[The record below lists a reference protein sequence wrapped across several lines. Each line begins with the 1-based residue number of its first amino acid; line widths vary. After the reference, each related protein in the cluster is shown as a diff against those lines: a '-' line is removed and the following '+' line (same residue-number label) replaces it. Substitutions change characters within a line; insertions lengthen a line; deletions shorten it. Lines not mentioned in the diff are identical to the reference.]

1 MQTVLET
8 LFYQHNLGLVALAAL
23 ICALSSFAGVS
34 LLSHARKSSGP
45 TQKIWLA
52 VAAVSVGFGIWA
64 THFVA
69 MLSFSAGMPT
79 GYEIGR
85 TLLSLLIAI
94 AIVGGGFWW
103 AVLGTRR
110 SDSALGGAIAGIG
123 IAAMHYVGMSA
134 LQIGGDIAWDSALVS
149 SSLVLGISLGAL
161 ALYVGSHR
169 PGLRWRLAGAGI
181 LTLAICSMHFTGM
194 GAAGFDNCYPIVS
207 ATDATPENLSIGV
220 ALASILILVAAL
232 GGLYLDLREQRRSVL
247 EGDRMRG
254 LADAAVEGLLV
265 CDDQAIVTV
274 NASFLELVDRH
285 GSDLSGE
292 PLSRFFGLSTCA
304 NLAARP
310 GVSIEADLMVG
321 DHKSIPVEVILRQV
335 DFGGRPHHAIAVRDL
350 SARRLAEQHIR
361 FLAHHDA
368 LTGLPNRAS
377 FGRQLDSEIAHAAR
391 QGQSFAV
398 LCLDL
403 DRFKEVNDL
412 FGHPVGD
419 VLLQR
424 VAQSLQKSLAP
435 DCIAAR
441 LGGDEFAVIIPDTGS
456 PERAGRVAETILD
469 GFRIANNESPES
481 AAISASIGIALYPD
495 DALDAQH
502 LMTHADTALYRAKHD
517 GRGIYRF
524 FEAEMGVKIRE
535 RRLLE
540 NDLRHAISRNQLR
553 LVYQPQ
559 IDIKSG
565 EVSGFEA
572 LVRWEHPVNGDI
584 PPSDFIPIAEES
596 GLILQIGE
604 WVMRKAC
611 ADAALWTNPLSIAVN
626 VSAVQMQN
634 AGLPDMI
641 MQTLLQTGLSP
652 ARLEIE
658 ITETALVR
666 DIKRAIHS
674 LRQIKALGVRVA
686 MDDFGTGYSSLA
698 NLRAFAFD
706 KIKID
711 RSFIKSVDSNE
722 QSAAIVRAVLGLG
735 AGLNLPVV
743 AEGIERIEELD
754 FLRGETCAEAQ
765 GFLLSRPADIDTFL
779 AITSGE
785 IRSLPSGDPLLLDF
799 KRVS

>member
-1 MQTVLET
+1 MQTVFET
-8 LFYQHNLGLVALAAL
+8 LFFQHNLALVALAAL
-23 ICALSSFAGVS
+23 ICALSSFAGIS
-34 LLSHARKSSGP
+34 LLNHARKSSGSV
-45 TQKIWLA
+45 QQIWLA

-69 MLSFSAGMPT
+69 MLSFAAGMPT
-79 GYEIGR
+79 GYDFGM
-85 TLLSLLIAI
+85 TLVSLLLAI

-103 AVLGTRR
+103 AVVGKRR
-110 SDSALGGAIAGIG
+110 SDTALGGAIAGIG

-134 LQIGGDIAWDSALVS
+134 LRIGGDIAWDSTLVS
-149 SSLVLGISLGAL
+149 SSVVLGITLGAV

-169 PGLRWRLAGAGI
+169 PTLRWRIAGAGI

-194 GAAGFDNCYPIVS
+194 GAAGFENCYPIVG
-207 ATDATPENLSIGV
+207 AGDATPENLAMGV
-220 ALASILILVAAL
+220 AIASILILLAAL

-247 EGDRMRG
+247 ESDRMRG

-265 CDDQAIVTV
+265 CDNQSIVTV
-274 NASFLELVDRH
+274 NASFLELV
-285 GSDLSGE
+285 GLPGTELAGQS
-292 PLSRFFGLSTCA
+292 LSRFFSLTTCA
-304 NLAARP
+304 VLADRP
-310 GVSIEADLMVG
+310 GISLEAELAVG
-321 DHKSIPVEVILRQV
+321 DHKTIPVEVILRQV

-377 FGRQLDSEIAHAAR
+377 FGRHLDGEIAHAAR
-391 QGQSFAV
+391 QSQSFAV

-424 VAQSLQKSLAP
+424 VAQALMKSLDA

-441 LGGDEFAVIIPDTGS
+441 LGGDEFAVIIPNIGT
-456 PERAGRVAETILD
+456 PERAGRVAEEILD
-469 GFRIANNESPES
+469 GFRAANNESPES

-495 DALDAQH
+495 NANNAQH

-517 GRGIYRF
+517 GRGIYRY
-524 FEAEMGVKIRE
+524 FEAEMGAKVRE

-559 IDIKSG
+559 IDIKTG
-565 EVSGFEA
+565 NVTGFEA
-572 LVRWEHPVNGDI
+572 LVRWEHPVNGPI

-611 ADAALWTNPLSIAVN
+611 TDAASWKNQLSIAVN
-626 VSAVQMQN
+626 VSAVQMHN
-634 AGLPDMI
+634 TGLCEMI
-641 MQTLLQTGLSP
+641 MQTLAHTGLAPS
-652 ARLEIE
+652 RLEIE

-666 DIKRAIHS
+666 DMNRAIHT

-698 NLRAFAFD
+698 NLRAFSFD

-743 AEGIERIEELD
+743 AEGIERAEELD

-765 GFLLSRPADIDTFL
+765 GFLLSRPADIATFF
-779 AITSGE
+779 AVTSGE
-785 IRSLPSGDPLLLDF
+785 TKSLPAGELPSRNLKL
-799 KRVS
+799 VV